1 MLSAFQVIADMCI
14 NSLYKRI
21 YGFFLADN
29 ADAVIDAG
37 TDKVIFLHHAAGKDA
52 GFDLLAFSIAD
63 SKTYSWMF
71 VLIAHDKAPFIVGVA
86 AGTVKH
92 PQATFDYSFL
102 VVKVDYICH
111 GFRRCNIESLQLI
124 CY

>member
-1 MLSAFQVIADMCI
+1 M
-14 NSLYKRI
+14 YKRI
-21 YGFFLADN
+21 YSFFLANN

-37 TDKVIFLHHAAGKDA
+37 TDKVIFLHHAAGKNA
-52 GFDLLAFSIAD
+52 SFDLLAFSIAD

-71 VLIAHDKAPFIVGVA
+71 VLIAHRKAPFIVGVV

-111 GFRRCNIESLQLI
+111 GFRRCNIE
-124 CY
+124 

>member
-1 MLSAFQVIADMCI
+1 MQIQSI

-21 YGFFLADN
+21 YGFFLANN

-37 TDKVIFLHHAAGKDA
+37 TDKVIFLHHAAGKDT

-71 VLIAHDKAPFIVGVA
+71 VLIAHRKAPFMVGAA

-102 VVKVDYICH
+102 GVKVDYIYH
-111 GFRRCNIESLQLI
+111 GFHRSNME
-124 CY
+124 